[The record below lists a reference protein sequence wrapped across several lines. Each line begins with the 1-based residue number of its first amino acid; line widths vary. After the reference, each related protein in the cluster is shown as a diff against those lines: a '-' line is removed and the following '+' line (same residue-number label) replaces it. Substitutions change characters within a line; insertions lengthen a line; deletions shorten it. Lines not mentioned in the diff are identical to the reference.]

1 MRGVR
6 VVSGGRGV
14 SMWKK
19 LVKANRGA
27 RRPSKKK
34 GSLMAPL
41 VRSYVM
47 RASAA
52 GMALGMVG
60 MILPRSYGQE
70 ITSSFFAVLAMT
82 LLTIFG
88 AVWIDTTPQRH
99 AARRHRVRVAAGA
112 HRQGVMAAT

>member
-1 MRGVR
+1 
-6 VVSGGRGV
+6 
-14 SMWKK
+14 
-19 LVKANRGA
+19 
-27 RRPSKKK
+27 
-34 GSLMAPL
+34 MAPL

-60 MILPRSYGQE
+60 MVLPRSYGQE

-99 AARRHRVRVAAGA
+99 AARRHRVRVAGLERR
-112 HRQGVMAAT
+112 HGVTAAT

>member
-1 MRGVR
+1 MREVR
-6 VVSGGRGV
+6 VVSGA
-14 SMWKK
+14 SAWKK
-19 LVKANRGA
+19 WVKANRGA
-27 RRPSKKK
+27 RRPSKRK
-34 GSLMAPL
+34 GSPMAPL

-60 MILPRSYGQE
+60 MVLPRSYGQE

-99 AARRHRVRVAAGA
+99 AAHRHRVRVAGIE
-112 HRQGVMAAT
+112 RRDGVTAAT